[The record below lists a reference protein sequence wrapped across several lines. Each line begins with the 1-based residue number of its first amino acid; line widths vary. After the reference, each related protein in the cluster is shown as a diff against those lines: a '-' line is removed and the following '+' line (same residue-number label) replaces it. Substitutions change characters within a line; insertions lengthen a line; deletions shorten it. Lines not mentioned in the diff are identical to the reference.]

1 MNSINWNLLLPDLSQ
16 PYEEQ
21 AKLGP
26 AEIETLKSIN
36 RTAGCYGQT
45 LGHGIKAIGHLL
57 ATASQSGDISQEAV
71 TDLGWLIENLGE
83 LIASLQET
91 GNGVRERLN
100 ADQPRA

>member
-1 MNSINWNLLLPDLSQ
+1 MNTINWNLLLPDLSQ
-16 PYEEQ
+16 PYDENAELTQ
-21 AKLGP
+21 A
-26 AEIETLKSIN
+26 EVQTLKSMG

-57 ATASQSGDISQEAV
+57 ATASQAGEISQDAV

-83 LIASLQET
+83 LISSLQET

-100 ADQPRA
+100 ANQTRA

>member
-1 MNSINWNLLLPDLSQ
+1 MNTINWNLLLPDLSQ
-16 PYEEQ
+16 PYDENAE
-21 AKLGP
+21 LTR
-26 AEIETLKSIN
+26 AEIQTLKSMG

-57 ATASQSGDISQEAV
+57 ATASQAGEISQDAV

-83 LIASLQET
+83 LISSLQET

-100 ADQPRA
+100 ANQPRA